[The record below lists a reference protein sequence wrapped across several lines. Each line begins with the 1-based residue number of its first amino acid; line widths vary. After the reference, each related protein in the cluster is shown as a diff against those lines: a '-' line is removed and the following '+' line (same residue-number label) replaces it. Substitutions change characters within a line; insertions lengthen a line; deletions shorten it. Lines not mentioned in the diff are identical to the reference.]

1 MMVTKFGGKQWD
13 PASMAVA
20 KVARNHMVEA
30 LGNYWLHEI
39 KLHDEKMMRCVSLG
53 SA

>member
-20 KVARNHMVEA
+20 KVARNHGRGIGQLLAPGDQVA
-30 LGNYWLHEI
+30 
-39 KLHDEKMMRCVSLG
+39 
-53 SA
+53 